1 MITAFIIKTRYIN
14 RNVPFWRGVMWAAK
28 AAKMGYR
35 WKIGNGDFGKIAGLE
50 PAVWLFSIGNC
61 TQ

>member
-50 PAVWLFSIGNC
+50 PAV
-61 TQ
+61 